1 MTTRLVVSGRL
12 VAEVVVLVRVDDIL
26 LEVGP
31 EPGEVVDL
39 RGIAPD
45 PLRILVHDGV
55 VALVTISHTHRLI
68 IIIILTHIRVIQY
81 IIFNGGWARWGC
93 VEWRQS

>member
-1 MTTRLVVSGRL
+1 MPMTTRLVVSGRL
-12 VAEVVVLVRVDDIL
+12 VAEVVVLVRVDDVL

-55 VALVTISHTHRLI
+55 VALVTIPHKQAHHNLHLYQRNRL
-68 IIIILTHIRVIQY
+68 
-81 IIFNGGWARWGC
+81 FNGEGGGG
-93 VEWRQS
+93 QH